1 MALTARFF
9 TGRRGVIC
17 DGKWSENFTAER
29 TSRLMFNAESIT
41 RMKNYMNED
50 HRSCIR
56 NFCRRRKESLKR
68 ISGLYG
74 IRTLDLC
81 DTGAALYQLSWQA
94 SRDDLHSHHS
104 SLRSSQICFSCVHNF
119 IIIFSRV
126 YNEPIQR
133 SAPTWLI
140 TLIGR
145 VLDRYRRGEGF
156 EFRLRLSFR
165 NCKSCVFNFDDLHS
179 YNSSLCSSFF
189 FIHIFITLSF
199 FSWKLELNLPFAKK
213 TVFHRAN
220 TGQPLFEFSN

>member
-1 MALTARFF
+1 MALTESFC
-9 TGRRGVIC
+9 TGCRGVIC

-29 TSRLMFNAESIT
+29 TSRLMFTAESIT

-50 HRSCIR
+50 HRSCIH
-56 NFCRRRKESLKR
+56 NFCRQRKESLKR

-74 IRTLDLC
+74 IRTVDLC

-94 SRDDLHSHHS
+94 SWDDLHSYNS
-104 SLRSSQICFSCVHNF
+104 SLRSSHICFSYVHNF

-156 EFRLRLSFR
+156 EFRIRLSFR

-199 FSWKLELNLPFAKK
+199 FSWKGTESA
-213 TVFHRAN
+213 VR
-220 TGQPLFEFSN
+220 

>member
-199 FSWKLELNLPFAKK
+199 FSWKGTESA
-213 TVFHRAN
+213 VR
-220 TGQPLFEFSN
+220 

>member
-156 EFRLRLSFR
+156 EFREGFLFATAKVAYLTSMI
-165 NCKSCVFNFDDLHS
+165 
-179 YNSSLCSSFF
+179 
-189 FIHIFITLSF
+189 FIHIILHSAVLF
-199 FSWKLELNLPFAKK
+199 FYSYIHNFKFFFLK
-213 TVFHRAN
+213 TGTESAVR
-220 TGQPLFEFSN
+220 